1 MINKT
6 FKFALCAS
14 ILSIAVSSNAQ
25 NSSNLLGQYNT
36 ITTAVPFMRIS
47 PDARS
52 GAMGDVGIAISP
64 DANSQFWNVSKLAMS
79 NKDAGFSMTYT
90 PWLKD
95 LVPDIFLAYL
105 AGYAK
110 FGEKENKNQ
119 AISFSMRYFSLGD
132 INYTTIDA
140 QPAGT
145 GKPRE
150 FSLDLGYSRKL
161 SENLSIGLSGK
172 YIHSNIINGAGNS
185 NGVTYKPGNAAAVDF
200 GLFYT
205 KPLKT
210 NDDIEGSSIN
220 AGLVIS
226 NIGNKIS
233 YSGNRKDFIPTN
245 LGIGAAYNYQV
256 DEFNKL
262 TIAIDANKLLVP
274 SPQLV
279 EDTSNGGSGTFIQT
293 YPFDKS
299 LMSGMLGSFSD
310 APGGAKEELQEVM
323 LSIGAEYSYQNQF
336 FARAGYFYESRYKGD
351 RRFLTVGVGVKYNVF
366 GLNIAYLVP
375 SGSGINRN
383 PLSNTLRFSLL
394 FDIDDLGK
402 LILPDNDKKKKDTKK
417 DDKKDDRKEKK

>member
-6 FKFALCAS
+6 LKFALCAS
-14 ILSIAVSSNAQ
+14 MLSIAIQSSAQ

-64 DANSQFWNVSKLAMS
+64 DANAQFWNVSKLAMS
-79 NKDAGFSMTYT
+79 NKDAGFSLTYT

-95 LVPDIFLAYL
+95 LVPDIFLAYIS
-105 AGYAK
+105 GYAK

-150 FSLDLGYSRKL
+150 YSLDLGYSRKL
-161 SENLSIGLSGK
+161 SENLSVGLTGK
-172 YIHSNIINGAGNS
+172 FIHSNIINGAGNTG
-185 NGVTYKPGNAAAVDF
+185 GVTYKPGNAAAVDF

-205 KPLKT
+205 KPLQT
-210 NDDIEGSSIN
+210 NDENEGSSFN
-220 AGLVIS
+220 AGLVIT
-226 NIGNKIS
+226 NIGSKIS

-262 TIAIDANKLLVP
+262 TLALDVNKLLVP

-279 EDTSNGGSGTFIQT
+279 EDSAGNLIQT

-310 APGGAKEELQEVM
+310 APGGGKEELQECM

-336 FARAGYFYESRYKGD
+336 FARAGYFYESKYKGD

-394 FDIDDLGK
+394 FDVDDLSK
-402 LILPDNDKKKKDTKK
+402 LILPNDDKKKK
-417 DDKKDDRKEKK
+417 DDKKDERSEKK

>member
-1 MINKT
+1 MISKT

-14 ILSIAVSSNAQ
+14 LIYSGAVLNAQ
-25 NSSNLLGQYNT
+25 TNLLGQYNT

-79 NKDAGFSMTYT
+79 TKDAGFSMTYT

-105 AGYAK
+105 SGYAK
-110 FGEKENKNQ
+110 FGEKDNKNQ
-119 AISFSMRYFSLGD
+119 AISLSMRYFSLGD
-132 INYTTIDA
+132 INYTTLDA

-161 SENLSIGLSGK
+161 SDNLSVGLSGK
-172 YIHSNIINGAGNS
+172 YIHSNIINGAANS
-185 NGVTYKPGNAAAVDF
+185 GGVTYKPGNAAAVDF

-205 KPLKT
+205 KPLKQS
-210 NDDIEGSSIN
+210 DDIEGSSIN
-220 AGLVIS
+220 AGLVIT
-226 NIGNKIS
+226 NLGTKIS

-245 LGIGAAYNYQV
+245 LGLGVAYNYQV

-262 TIAIDANKLLVP
+262 TLALDVNKLLVP
-274 SPQLV
+274 SPLLT
-279 EDTSNGGSGTFIQT
+279 EDSQGNIIQS

-299 LMSGMLGSFSD
+299 VMSGMLGSFGD
-310 APGGAKEELQEVM
+310 APGGGKEELQEVM

-336 FARAGYFYESRYKGD
+336 FARAGYFYESKYKGD

-394 FDIDDLGK
+394 FDIDDLNK
-402 LILPDNDKKKKDTKK
+402 LLLPNDDKKKKK
-417 DDKKDDRKEKK
+417 DDKKKDEREEKK

>member
-1 MINKT
+1 MISKT
-6 FKFALCAS
+6 FKFVVCAALFG
-14 ILSIAVSSNAQ
+14 IALESNAQ
-25 NSSNLLGQYNT
+25 TGVNGQDNQYNT

-64 DANSQFWNVSKLAMS
+64 DANAQFWNVGKLAMS
-79 NKDAGFSMTYT
+79 NKDAGFSITYT

-95 LVPDIFLAYL
+95 LVPDIFLAYIS
-105 AGYAK
+105 GYAK

-140 QPAGT
+140 TPAGT

-150 FSLDLGYSRKL
+150 FSFDLGYSRKL
-161 SENLSIGLSGK
+161 SDNLSIGLSGK

-185 NGVTYKPGNAAAVDF
+185 NGVTYKPGNSAAVDF

-205 KPLKT
+205 KQLQSS
-210 NDDIEGSSIN
+210 DDVEGSSIN
-220 AGLVIS
+220 AGLAIT
-226 NIGNKIS
+226 NIGSKIS

-245 LGIGAAYNYQV
+245 LGLGLAYNYQV

-262 TIAIDANKLLVP
+262 TLALDINKLLVP
-274 SPQLV
+274 SPQLT
-279 EDTSNGGSGTFIQT
+279 EDSLGNIIQT
-293 YPFDKS
+293 YPFDKT
-299 LMSGMLGSFSD
+299 LMSGMLGSFGD
-310 APGGAKEELQEVM
+310 APGGGKEELQEVM

-336 FARAGYFYESRYKGD
+336 FARAGYFYESKYKGD

-375 SGSGINRN
+375 SGSGISRN

-402 LILPDNDKKKKDTKK
+402 LILPDKDKKKN